1 MLSRPQA
8 DKNKPKEIMMG
19 ILANTVSICHF
30 KVQGELPAEELS
42 AWALKQLAANRFNP
56 IDQGTEELSLGWVHL
71 DDPKSSDFS
80 SLVACRRDHYLI
92 FTLRRDQR
100 SVPSA
105 ILKAHLEKAMDQFLA
120 ENPGY
125 TKVPKQK
132 KEDLKEAVHAML
144 LSQTLPTPST
154 YDAVWDTENG
164 LLTFSSLSPKVIELF
179 EEQFKKTFE
188 GLRLAAFHP
197 YARAESVLDE
207 GNRVL
212 LAQANKAG
220 GDNYLELVK
229 ENGWLGTDFML
240 WLMYQTMNEASEYSV
255 NQPGILSEREAFVA
269 YLDDRVVLLG
279 SGENGAQKITVA
291 GPQDHFNEVRSA
303 LLNKKQITEATLH
316 LETGD
321 DHWKMT
327 LKGELFHFA
336 SFKSPSVKV
345 EKDNTTDEG
354 LEREAVFFE
363 RMVLLEKGSQ
373 LFDSLFATFL
383 GLRLGSGWGEQE
395 EQILAWLNVCSS
407 CKGLLS

>member
-1 MLSRPQA
+1 
-8 DKNKPKEIMMG
+8 MG

-30 KVQGELPAEELS
+30 NVQGELPTEELH
-42 AWALKQLAANRFNP
+42 AWTAKQLAANRFNP
-56 IDQGTEELSLGWVHL
+56 IDEGTEELALGWVHL
-71 DDPKSSDFS
+71 DDPKSSEFDS
-80 SLVACRRDHYLI
+80 PAVCWRDHYLM
-92 FTLRRDQR
+92 FTLRRDKR
-100 SVPSA
+100 AVPSA
-105 ILKAHLEKAMDQFLA
+105 ILKAHLEKEQDKFLA
-120 ENPGY
+120 ENPGF

-144 LSQTLPTPST
+144 LSQTLPTPAT
-154 YDAVWDTENG
+154 YDAVWDTESG

-188 GLRLAAFHP
+188 GLRLCAFHP

-207 GNRVL
+207 GNKVL
-212 LAQANKAG
+212 LKQANKAG
-220 GDNYLELVK
+220 GDNFLELIK
-229 ENGWLGTDFML
+229 ENQWLGTDFLL

-255 NQPGILSEREAFVA
+255 NQPGILLDKEPFVA

-291 GPQDHFNEVRSA
+291 GPQDRFNEVRSA

-354 LEREAVFFE
+354 MEREAVFFE

-373 LFDSLFATFL
+373 LFDSVFSTFL
-383 GLRLGSGWGEQE
+383 KLRLGNEWAEQE
-395 EQILAWLNVCSS
+395 EQINKWLNVCITCGS
-407 CKGLLS
+407 GIA

>member
-1 MLSRPQA
+1 
-8 DKNKPKEIMMG
+8 MG

-30 KVQGELPAEELS
+30 KVQGELPAEELN
-42 AWALKQLAANRFNP
+42 AWVLKQLAANRFNA

-71 DDPKSSDFS
+71 DDPKSSDFAS
-80 SLVACRRDHYLI
+80 PTACCRDHYLM

-105 ILKAHLEKAMDQFLA
+105 ILKAHLEKAQDQFLA
-120 ENPGY
+120 ENPGF

-144 LSQTLPTPST
+144 LSQTLPTPAT
-154 YDAVWDTENG
+154 YDAVWDTRSG

-179 EEQFKKTFE
+179 EEHFKKSFE
-188 GLRLAAFHP
+188 GLRLSAFHP
-197 YARAESVLDE
+197 FARAESVLDE
-207 GNRVL
+207 GNRAL
-212 LAQANKAG
+212 LQQANKAG

-229 ENGWLGTDFML
+229 ENQWLGTDFLL

-255 NQPGILSEREAFVA
+255 NQPGILAAKEAFVG

-321 DHWKMT
+321 DHWKLT

-336 SFKSPSVKV
+336 SFKSPSVKL
-345 EKDNTTDEG
+345 EKDDTTDPE

-363 RMVLLEKGSQ
+363 RMALLEKGSQ
-373 LFDSLFATFL
+373 LFDSLFASFL
-383 GLRLGSGWGEQE
+383 QLRLGSGWSELETLIQG
-395 EQILAWLNVCSS
+395 WLNVCST
-407 CKGLLS
+407 CNGKLS

>member
-1 MLSRPQA
+1 
-8 DKNKPKEIMMG
+8 MG

-30 KVQGELPAEELS
+30 QVQGELPKDELYT
-42 AWALKQLAANRFNP
+42 WASKQLAANRFNP

-71 DDPKSSDFS
+71 DDPKSSDFAS
-80 SLVACRRDHYLI
+80 PTVCWREHYLM

-100 SVPSA
+100 SVPAA
-105 ILKAHLEKAMDQFLA
+105 ILKAHLERAQDQYLA
-120 ENPGY
+120 ENPGFS
-125 TKVPKQK
+125 KVPKQK
-132 KEDLKEAVHAML
+132 KEDLKEAVRAML
-144 LSQTLPTPST
+144 LSQTLPAPAT
-154 YDAVWDTENG
+154 YDAVWDTRTG

-179 EEQFKKTFE
+179 EELFKKTFE

-197 YARAESVLDE
+197 YARAESVLDQ
-207 GNRVL
+207 GNQVL
-212 LAQANKAG
+212 LKQANKAG
-220 GDNYLELVK
+220 GDNFLELVK
-229 ENGWLGTDFML
+229 ENQWLGTDFLL

-255 NQPGILSEREAFVA
+255 NQPGVLLEKEPFVG

-279 SGENGAQKITVA
+279 AGENGAQKITVA
-291 GPQDHFNEVRSA
+291 GPQDRFNEVRSA

-354 LEREAVFFE
+354 MEREAVFFE
-363 RMVLLEKGSQ
+363 RMVLLEKGTQ
-373 LFDSLFATFL
+373 LFDSLFAIFL
-383 GLRLGSGWGEQE
+383 KLRLAAGWSEQE
-395 EQILAWLNVCSS
+395 AAIQGWLNVCPS
-407 CKGLLS
+407 CKGVLS

>member
-1 MLSRPQA
+1 
-8 DKNKPKEIMMG
+8 MG

-30 KVQGELPAEELS
+30 QVQGELPKDELYD
-42 AWALKQLAANRFNP
+42 WASKQLAANRFNP

-71 DDPKSSDFS
+71 DDPKSSDFAS
-80 SLVACRRDHYLI
+80 PTVCWREHYLM

-100 SVPSA
+100 SVPAA
-105 ILKAHLEKAMDQFLA
+105 ILKAHLERAQDQYLA
-120 ENPGY
+120 ENPGF

-132 KEDLKEAVHAML
+132 REDLKEAVRAML
-144 LSQTLPTPST
+144 LSQTLPTPAT
-154 YDAVWDTENG
+154 YDAVWDTRTG

-179 EEQFKKTFE
+179 EEHFKKTFE
-188 GLRLAAFHP
+188 GLRVSAFHP
-197 YARAESVLDE
+197 YARAESVLDQ
-207 GNRVL
+207 GNKVL
-212 LAQANKAG
+212 LTQANKAG
-220 GDNYLELVK
+220 GDNFLELVK
-229 ENGWLGTDFML
+229 ENQWLGTDFML

-255 NQPGILSEREAFVA
+255 NQPGVLLEKEPFVG

-291 GPQDHFNEVRSA
+291 GPQDRFNEVRSA

-321 DHWKMT
+321 DHWKLT

-354 LEREAVFFE
+354 MEREAVFFE
-363 RMVLLEKGSQ
+363 RMVLLEKGTQ
-373 LFDSLFATFL
+373 LFDSLFAIFL
-383 GLRLGSGWGEQE
+383 KLRLGNDWGEQE
-395 EQILAWLNVCSS
+395 AAIQAWLNVCPS
-407 CKGLLS
+407 CQGKLA

>member
-1 MLSRPQA
+1 
-8 DKNKPKEIMMG
+8 MG

-30 KVQGELPAEELS
+30 QVQGELPKDELH
-42 AWALKQLAANRFNP
+42 AWASKQLAANRFNP

-71 DDPKSSDFS
+71 DDPKSSDFATPA
-80 SLVACRRDHYLI
+80 ACWREHYLM

-100 SVPSA
+100 SVPAA
-105 ILKAHLEKAMDQFLA
+105 ILKAHLERAQDQYLA
-120 ENPGY
+120 ENPGFS
-125 TKVPKQK
+125 KVPKQK
-132 KEDLKEAVHAML
+132 REDLKEAVRAML
-144 LSQTLPTPST
+144 LSQTLPAPAT
-154 YDAVWDTENG
+154 YDAVWDTRTG

-179 EEQFKKTFE
+179 EELFKKTFE

-197 YARAESVLDE
+197 YARAESVLDQ
-207 GNRVL
+207 GNQVL
-212 LAQANKAG
+212 LKQANKAG
-220 GDNYLELVK
+220 GDNFLELVK
-229 ENGWLGTDFML
+229 ENQWLGTDFLL

-255 NQPGILSEREAFVA
+255 NQPGVLLEKEPFVG

-279 SGENGAQKITVA
+279 AGENGAQKITVA
-291 GPQDHFNEVRSA
+291 GPQDRFNEVRSA

-354 LEREAVFFE
+354 MEREAVFFE
-363 RMVLLEKGSQ
+363 RMVLLEKGTQ
-373 LFDSLFATFL
+373 LFDSLFAIFL
-383 GLRLGSGWGEQE
+383 KLRLAAGWGEQE
-395 EQILAWLNVCSS
+395 AAIQGWLNVCPS
-407 CKGLLS
+407 CKGVLS

>member
-1 MLSRPQA
+1 
-8 DKNKPKEIMMG
+8 MG

-30 KVQGELPAEELS
+30 QVQGELPKDELY
-42 AWALKQLAANRFNP
+42 AWTSKQLAANRFNP

-71 DDPKSSDFS
+71 DDPKSSDFAS
-80 SLVACRRDHYLI
+80 PAVCWREHYLM

-100 SVPSA
+100 SVPAA
-105 ILKAHLEKAMDQFLA
+105 ILKAHLERAQDQYLA
-120 ENPGY
+120 ENPGF

-132 KEDLKEAVHAML
+132 KEDLKEAVRAML
-144 LSQTLPTPST
+144 LSQTLPTPAT
-154 YDAVWDTENG
+154 YDAVWDTKTG

-179 EEQFKKTFE
+179 EEHFKKTFE

-207 GNRVL
+207 GNKVL
-212 LAQANKAG
+212 LKQANKAG
-220 GDNYLELVK
+220 GDNFLELVK
-229 ENGWLGTDFML
+229 ENQWLGTDFML

-255 NQPGILSEREAFVA
+255 NQPGVLLEKEPFVG

-279 SGENGAQKITVA
+279 AGENGAQKITVA
-291 GPQDHFNEVRSA
+291 GPQDRFNEVRSA

-336 SFKSPSVKV
+336 SFKAPSVKV

-354 LEREAVFFE
+354 MEREAVFFE
-363 RMVLLEKGSQ
+363 RMVLLEKGTQ
-373 LFDSLFATFL
+373 LFDSLFAIFL
-383 GLRLGSGWGEQE
+383 KLRLGNQWSEQDTAI
-395 EQILAWLNVCSS
+395 QAWLNVCPS
-407 CKGLLS
+407 CQGALS

>member
-1 MLSRPQA
+1 
-8 DKNKPKEIMMG
+8 MG

-30 KVQGELPAEELS
+30 QVQGELPKDELYD
-42 AWALKQLAANRFNP
+42 WASKQLAANRFNP

-71 DDPKSSDFS
+71 DDPKSSDFAS
-80 SLVACRRDHYLI
+80 PTVCWREHYLM

-100 SVPSA
+100 SVPAA
-105 ILKAHLEKAMDQFLA
+105 ILKAHLERAQDQYLA
-120 ENPGY
+120 ENPGF

-132 KEDLKEAVHAML
+132 REDLKEAVRAML
-144 LSQTLPTPST
+144 LSQTLPTPAT
-154 YDAVWDTENG
+154 YDAVWDTRTG

-179 EEQFKKTFE
+179 EEHFKKTFE
-188 GLRLAAFHP
+188 GLRVSAFHP
-197 YARAESVLDE
+197 YARAESVLDQ
-207 GNRVL
+207 GNKVL
-212 LAQANKAG
+212 LTQANKAG
-220 GDNYLELVK
+220 GDNFLELVK
-229 ENGWLGTDFML
+229 ENQWLGTDFML

-255 NQPGILSEREAFVA
+255 NQPGVLLEKEPFVG

-291 GPQDHFNEVRSA
+291 GPQDRFNEVRSA

-321 DHWKMT
+321 DHWKLT

-354 LEREAVFFE
+354 MEREAVFFE
-363 RMVLLEKGSQ
+363 RMVLLEKGTQ
-373 LFDSLFATFL
+373 LFDSLFAIFL
-383 GLRLGSGWGEQE
+383 KLRLGNGWGEQE
-395 EQILAWLNVCSS
+395 AAIQAWLNVCPS
-407 CKGLLS
+407 CQGKLA

>member
-1 MLSRPQA
+1 
-8 DKNKPKEIMMG
+8 MG

-30 KVQGELPAEELS
+30 QVQGELPKDELY
-42 AWALKQLAANRFNP
+42 AWTSKQLAANRFNP

-71 DDPKSSDFS
+71 DDPKSSDFAS
-80 SLVACRRDHYLI
+80 PTVCWREDYLM

-105 ILKAHLEKAMDQFLA
+105 ILKAHLERAQDQYLA
-120 ENPGY
+120 ENPGF

-132 KEDLKEAVHAML
+132 KEDLKEAVRAML
-144 LSQTLPTPST
+144 LSQTLPTPAT
-154 YDAVWDTENG
+154 YDAVWDTKTG

-179 EEQFKKTFE
+179 EEHFKKTFE

-207 GNRVL
+207 GNKVL
-212 LAQANKAG
+212 LKQANKAG
-220 GDNYLELVK
+220 GDNFLELVK
-229 ENGWLGTDFML
+229 ENQWLGTDFML

-255 NQPGILSEREAFVA
+255 NQPGVLLEKEPFVG

-279 SGENGAQKITVA
+279 AGENGAQKITVA
-291 GPQDHFNEVRSA
+291 GPQDRFNEVRSA

-336 SFKSPSVKV
+336 SFKAPSVKV

-354 LEREAVFFE
+354 MEREAVFFE
-363 RMVLLEKGSQ
+363 RMVLLEKGTQ
-373 LFDSLFATFL
+373 LFDSLFAIFL
-383 GLRLGSGWGEQE
+383 KLRLGNEWSEQE
-395 EQILAWLNVCSS
+395 TAIQAWLNVCPS
-407 CKGLLS
+407 CQGALS

>member
-1 MLSRPQA
+1 
-8 DKNKPKEIMMG
+8 MG

-30 KVQGELPAEELS
+30 QVQGELPKDELY
-42 AWALKQLAANRFNP
+42 AWASKQLAANRFNP

-71 DDPKSSDFS
+71 DDPKSSDFAS
-80 SLVACRRDHYLI
+80 PTVCWREHYLM

-100 SVPSA
+100 SVPAA
-105 ILKAHLEKAMDQFLA
+105 ILKAHLERAQDQYLA
-120 ENPGY
+120 ENPGFS
-125 TKVPKQK
+125 KVPKQK
-132 KEDLKEAVHAML
+132 KEDLKEAVRAML
-144 LSQTLPTPST
+144 LSQTLPAPAT
-154 YDAVWDTENG
+154 YDAVWDTRTG

-179 EEQFKKTFE
+179 EELFKKTFE

-197 YARAESVLDE
+197 YARAESVLDQ
-207 GNRVL
+207 GNQVL
-212 LAQANKAG
+212 LKQANKAG
-220 GDNYLELVK
+220 GDNFLELVK
-229 ENGWLGTDFML
+229 ENQWLGTDFLL

-255 NQPGILSEREAFVA
+255 NQPGVLLEKEPFVG

-279 SGENGAQKITVA
+279 AGENGAQKITVA
-291 GPQDHFNEVRSA
+291 GPQDRFNEVRSA

-354 LEREAVFFE
+354 MEREAVFFE
-363 RMVLLEKGSQ
+363 RMVLLEKGTQ
-373 LFDSLFATFL
+373 LFDSLFAIFL
-383 GLRLGSGWGEQE
+383 KLRLAAGWGEQE
-395 EQILAWLNVCSS
+395 AAIQGWLNVCPS
-407 CKGLLS
+407 CKGVLS